1 MWMNQED
8 LPTGIVV
15 GSEPAS
21 SSIGAPAA
29 LVLAALLVSC
39 NSSRAPGAKAGMEHP
54 ADGTRNR
61 ESMVDAGRVDP
72 NWPSVAAVR
81 YRTFQRTHSAEEEAD
96 AIGYSKSQG
105 TVLKVRGASVTPT
118 AAEAGKSIFSEMDYS
133 VVGRMNEL
141 EITEEWQILKE
152 GKLLTSTSP
161 RRENRDPGG
170 WRVSVSIGLPRGAK
184 PGAYVIRSRVVAG
197 QLADSRDVGFT
208 VAPVEGKV
216 PRTTRKAAVADTV
229 DPMVVQVQARL
240 KELGHD
246 PGPSDG
252 RLRAETQD
260 ALKSFQKDYG
270 LASTGEIDDHTLAA
284 LDLGKPSEQHSCEK
298 AQGTVKDYLRNPAE
312 APGSDIKIEICDTG
326 ADYRLDGLIVVVKS
340 AAQPA
345 FAQAALDD
353 LENIASISDPS
364 AHVGFDFLIK
374 LLETLSK
381 TRVPAGG
388 GDNAVY
394 IREASSKPQPDQ
406 LRPATRPGTRGG
418 SPTSVEWQ
426 AATSQGLD
434 VYSDDGTPV
443 GGAGQYFKGL
453 SKGTGSGI
461 GASVFYKPEALPDP
475 RICPAGQT
483 SDIALLHE
491 LQHAA
496 HMAQG
501 SVDNTPYSSS
511 WWNKD
516 PLAAR
521 YGVHEEKV
529 IVERENE
536 YRAALKQKYPTR
548 YPNLRPRQSYL
559 GDC

>member
-1 MWMNQED
+1 MV
-8 LPTGIVV
+8 LRRFT
-15 GSEPAS
+15 PATLTLL
-21 SSIGAPAA
+21 I
-29 LVLAALLVSC
+29 ALLVSC
-39 NSSRAPGAKAGMEHP
+39 KAARTPSVKSGTERPAGGAQTSSKRGA
-54 ADGTRNR
+54 
-61 ESMVDAGRVDP
+61 DP
-72 NWPSVAAVR
+72 NWPSVAAVQ
-81 YRTFQRTHSAEEEAD
+81 YRTFEKTHSAEEEAD

-105 TVLKVRGASVTPT
+105 TVLKVREASVTPT
-118 AAEAGKSIFSEMDYS
+118 AAEAGKSIFSEMEYS
-133 VVGRMNEL
+133 VVGPESEL
-141 EITEEWQILKE
+141 EIAEEWQILKD
-152 GKLLTSTSP
+152 GTLLTSTSP
-161 RRENRDPGG
+161 RMESRGSGG

-184 PGAYVIRSRVVAG
+184 PGAYVIRSRVSAG
-197 QLADSRDVGFT
+197 QLADSRDAGFT
-208 VAPVEGKV
+208 VAQAESKV
-216 PRTTRKAAVADTV
+216 PRTTRKAAVAETV
-229 DPMVVQVQARL
+229 DPMVMQVQARL

-246 PGPSDG
+246 PGSSDG
-252 RLRAETQD
+252 RMRAQTLE

-270 LASTGEIDDHTLAA
+270 LAATGEIDAHTLAA
-284 LDLGKPSEQHSCEK
+284 LNLGKPSEQRSCEK
-298 AQGTVKDYLRNPAE
+298 AQGTVKDSLRNPAE
-312 APGSDIKIEICDTG
+312 SPGQRETIEICDTG

-340 AAQPA
+340 ADHSA

-353 LENIASISDPS
+353 LGNIASISDPS
-364 AHVGFDFLIK
+364 GNVGFDFLIQ

-394 IREASSKPQPDQ
+394 IRWGASSKSQPDK
-406 LRPATRPGTRGG
+406 LRPVTRPGTSGG

-434 VYSDDGTPV
+434 VYSDDGTAV

-461 GASVFYKPEALPDP
+461 GASVFYQPEALPDP
-475 RICPAGQT
+475 KICPAGQT

-496 HMAQG
+496 HMARG

-511 WWNKD
+511 WWNTD

-521 YGVHEEKV
+521 YGVHEEKF

-536 YRAALKQKYPTR
+536 YRAALKQKYPSR